1 MNRIAEDHVHSGNS
15 TNQVKLRFF
24 VLLTDLDNTLYDFHY
39 AMVQA
44 CQAVVNISGCGDR
57 DELLASFLF
66 SQHGVESTRV
76 IVEYLTGRGLQDSLI
91 RMACDEFEA
100 VKKAS
105 IILYPEVLESIS
117 VMHRYGICIGA
128 VTNASSA
135 HAWDRIRHVGLN
147 EYIDFMVTPDL
158 AGAKKPD
165 IRLYQRAID
174 ACGYSP
180 NEICMVGDNLV
191 NDIRPAQILG
201 LYGVHARYGDRLPLE
216 FTENIRADAEIYSFC
231 DILQIM
237 GQNLR

>member
-1 MNRIAEDHVHSGNS
+1 M
-15 TNQVKLRFF
+15 KLRFF

-44 CQAVVNISGCGDR
+44 CQAVVHISGCGDC

-66 SQHGVESTRV
+66 SPHGVENTRV
-76 IVEYLTGRGLQDSLI
+76 IVEYLTGKGLQDSLI
-91 RMACDEFEA
+91 RKACDEFEA

-105 IILYPEVLESIS
+105 IMLYPGVLESII
-117 VMHRYGICIGA
+117 VMHRHGIQIGA

-135 HAWDRIRHVGLN
+135 HALDRIRHVGLN

-158 AGAKKPD
+158 AGVKKPD
-165 IRLYQRAID
+165 LRFYQQAID
-174 ACGYSP
+174 DCRYSP
-180 NEICMVGDNLV
+180 PEICMLGDNLV

-216 FTENIRADAEIYSFC
+216 FSENIRADAEIHSFS
-231 DILQIM
+231 DIIQIM
-237 GQNLR
+237 GLNLG